1 MSDSSRPHGLQPTR
15 LLCPWDFPGK
25 STGVGCHY
33 LLCLG
38 RLWPDNKVTF
48 CYSGYTL
55 KGIYFQ
61 KGKFSKN
68 FKKEMKWQRVLEM
81 HDILKIICVNMCAKS
96 PQLCSTLWNPMDCSP
111 SGSSVH
117 GILQA
122 RILEWVVR
130 PSSRESSWPR
140 DGTSIS
146 CVICIAGGCFTTE
159 QLGKPYVKIVKRINN
174 LNASND
180 TKTYL
185 NWIVNRMLGKKS

>member
-1 MSDSSRPHGLQPTR
+1 MVFSRQEYWSGVPLSSLFTEVRT
-15 LLCPWDFPGK
+15 
-25 STGVGCHY
+25 
-33 LLCLG
+33 
-38 RLWPDNKVTF
+38 DNKVTF

-61 KGKFSKN
+61 KDKFLKN

-81 HDILKIICVNMCAKS
+81 HDILKIICINMCAKS
-96 PQLCSTLWNPMDCSP
+96 PQLCSTLWDPMDCSP

-122 RILEWVVR
+122 RILEWVFR
-130 PSSRESSWPR
+130 PSSRGSSWPR
-140 DGTSIS
+140 GGTYIS
-146 CVICIAGGCFTTE
+146 CVICIAGGCFSTE
-159 QLGKPYVKIVKRINN
+159 QLGKPYVKTVKRINN

-185 NWIVNRMLGKKS
+185 NWIVNWMLGKKS